1 MALATYADLQSQ
13 IANWLARD
21 DLTTYIP
28 DFITLFE
35 CAAARKLKVRLQ
47 ESTTTLTP
55 TSGVA
60 TLPTDYLGYRR
71 VTWTGTPIHELAYV
85 APPIYASYL
94 NITAGIPTQFT
105 IEGTNLR
112 VIASDDTALTFDYF
126 QKTPALSGTLNWLYT
141 NHPDAYLF
149 GSLCEANAF
158 NKGQA
163 FDAASL
169 WKTRRDEVFNEI
181 AMLDFNERQ
190 GMAIRVLGVLRPNGG
205 AYPLG

>member
-1 MALATYADLQSQ
+1 MALATYSDLETQ

-21 DLTTYIP
+21 DLSSYIP

-47 ESTTTLTP
+47 ATTTTLAT
-55 TSGVA
+55 TLGVA
-60 TLPTDYLGYRR
+60 TLPADYLGYQR
-71 VTWTGTPIHELAYV
+71 VTWNGSPNQNLDYVVPSLWAQEWIPNSDGTAIQ
-85 APPIYASYL
+85 
-94 NITAGIPTQFT
+94 GIPSIFT
-105 IEGTNLR
+105 IEGTSLKIKP
-112 VIASDDTALTFDYF
+112 VDDTGLIFGYF

-158 NKGQA
+158 NKGKA
-163 FDAASL
+163 FQDASL
-169 WKTRRDEVFNEI
+169 WKTRRDEVFQEI

-190 GMAIRVLGVLRPNGG
+190 GMAIRVWG
-205 AYPLG
+205 ATP

>member
-1 MALATYADLQSQ
+1 MALVSYTDLKTNIGVWLAREGDTTLATYAG
-13 IANWLARD
+13 
-21 DLTTYIP
+21 

-35 CAAARKLKVRLQ
+35 CAAQRRLKVRPQ

-71 VTWTGTPIHELAYV
+71 VTWTGSPNHDLDYV
-85 APPIYASYL
+85 APSAWSTLYPADS
-94 NITAGIPTQFT
+94 GPSVPVVFT

-112 VIASDDTALTFDYF
+112 VAPSDDTVLTFDYF
-126 QKTPALSGTLNWLYT
+126 QRTPALSAGLNWLYT

-149 GSLCEANAF
+149 GSLCEARAF
-158 NKGQA
+158 NQNLDVAGA
-163 FDAASL
+163 
-169 WKTRRDEVFNEI
+169 WKARRDEVFQEI

-190 GMAIRVLGVLRPNGG
+190 GMSVRVVGCTP
-205 AYPLG
+205 

>member
-1 MALATYADLQSQ
+1 MALATYTDLQTQ
-13 IANWLARD
+13 IANFLARD
-21 DLTTYIP
+21 DLTAYIP

-71 VTWTGTPIHELAYV
+71 VTWTGTPIHELNYV
-85 APPIYASYL
+85 APPIYSNDL
-94 NITAGIPTQFT
+94 NVTAGIPINFT
-105 IEGTNLR
+105 IEGSSLR
-112 VIASDDTALTFDYF
+112 VDPSNDTALTFDYF

-141 NHPDAYLF
+141 AYPDLYLF
-149 GSLCEANAF
+149 GSLVEANAF

-163 FDAASL
+163 FDAASV
-169 WKTRRDEVFNEI
+169 WKQRRDEIFQEI
-181 AMLDFNERQ
+181 AMVDFNERQ
-190 GMAIRVLGVLRPNGG
+190 GMAIRTYGLTP
-205 AYPLG
+205 